1 MTGKP
6 LIEPDAE
13 RRQFKRFRVAFKAK
27 LFARSESETDCE
39 LVDLSAGG
47 AAIRCSETLVLGET
61 LVLYIDGFGRYD
73 AVCARFADGA
83 AGLRFVCGDAKRKR
97 LIEKLNRYVADGATD
112 VSTLRASERVSSTGD
127 LNFTR
132 ANGEV
137 VKCEVIDISLHGVSL
152 RTNSRPPIAEIL
164 QVGRTCGR
172 VVRHHEHGIA
182 IEFLRASTE
191 RQKPQ
196 R

>member
-1 MTGKP
+1 MTHEP
-6 LIEPDAE
+6 LTPSDAE
-13 RRQFKRFRVAFKAK
+13 RRQFKRFRVAFKGK

-47 AAIRCSETLVLGET
+47 AGIRCNEALALGEP
-61 LVLYIDGFGRYD
+61 LVIYIDGFGRYD
-73 AVCARFADGA
+73 AVCARYADGL

-97 LIEKLNRYVADGATD
+97 LIEKLNRYVNDGATD
-112 VSTLRASERVSSTGD
+112 VSTLRASERVSSKDD
-127 LNFTR
+127 LSFTR
-132 ANGEV
+132 ADGQV

-152 RTNSRPPIAEIL
+152 RTNSRPPLDEVL

-182 IEFLRASTE
+182 IEFMRASGAVAAKS
-191 RQKPQ
+191 R
-196 R
+196 